1 MQLTLP
7 ISGARTRSKRA
18 TAPTEKLSATHPH
31 KLLKI
36 QLANAPSPQN
46 RLRVPVKV
54 SMLNKGSAISI
65 NADTANGSGNSTNK
79 NQAVHAVT

>member
-1 MQLTLP
+1 
-7 ISGARTRSKRA
+7 
-18 TAPTEKLSATHPH
+18 LSATHPH

-79 NQAVHAVT
+79 NQAVHAVTQKNSREEPIDLTNPGG